1 MDELKTS
8 WNVGF
13 KEKIR
18 DKDKNEYW
26 LKELPKEGMEG
37 DSQTDSQTE
46 NVKGVLDLM
55 EIERLKTIKQMEMEN
70 FKHVELLQNISDLRE
85 NMESVIEGGYHKKPV
100 PNAASAAI
108 PQDSENGHKWYDDHF
123 DGDGDDGDDGNDGDH
138 FDIDGDGGD
147 DGDGYDTDGQENF
160 VEGMKKCKVKKP
172 KIGKIFD
179 TPFFRKIGKLI
190 KYLVSFLDMNSKQLT
205 RLYVRI
211 ANGIADVLSG
221 DTATKSDKKFIYV
234 YLCYFVVI
242 VMSIFVFMDFYYVF
256 AFDETWKETE
266 TYKDKKDVLNE
277 KFKGN
282 SFFDTVIGVALD
294 SFIFMIT
301 TFHWLFSYVPVNYL
315 GFRNSTVIPYLFLFV
330 FSFVSKIH
338 TGLITFL
345 KSLFLVDI
353 KKISKNTSFIF
364 ITLSCLFFAFKF
376 IGVFLYNH
384 QNFIP
389 KDMITGLFFLFI
401 VTIFLILIMMTQP
414 ILAYMICTFYF
425 LYYAFIPI
433 LFHGDGFVDNMKKV
447 YESLTTLNYEYK
459 PELDKNN
466 CLPGMHECNDP
477 GVIGWIMSYFIEP
490 SHLFICRHF
499 LTFIFSFYLWKMM
512 FDAFLYIKSFQLKI
526 ILIFI
531 CLTVSFLLMLGGD
544 WFTAMEIRYVGG
556 KGFYSS
562 YFHLGLLPLF
572 GVLYYVY
579 QHITKKWVNTP
590 NKWVDTSS
598 IEKSRPKKS
607 TKKVQKSRPKKSAKK
622 VQKSRPKKSAK

>member
-8 WNVGF
+8 WNAGF
-13 KEKIR
+13 KEKIKE
-18 DKDKNEYW
+18 KDKNEYW

-37 DSQTDSQTE
+37 DSQSDSQTE

-100 PNAASAAI
+100 PNGVGGNVDASSAASGHDA
-108 PQDSENGHKWYDDHF
+108 ENGHKWYDDHF
-123 DGDGDDGDDGNDGDH
+123 EVDGDH
-138 FDIDGDGGD
+138 FEVDGDGFGD
-147 DGDGYDTDGQENF
+147 HFDGYDTDGDGQENF
-160 VEGMKKCKVKKP
+160 VEGMKKCKIKKP
-172 KIGKIFD
+172 KIGKLFD
-179 TPFFRKIGKLI
+179 TPFFRKIGKII

-242 VMSIFVFMDFYYVF
+242 VMSIFVFMDFYFVF

-277 KFKGN
+277 NFKGN

-294 SFIFMIT
+294 SFILMVT

-315 GFRNSTVIPYLFLFV
+315 GFRTSTVIPYLFLLV
-330 FSFVSKIH
+330 FSFVGKIH
-338 TGLITFL
+338 DGLLTFL

-353 KKISKNTSFIF
+353 KKISKNTSFIL
-364 ITLSCLFFAFKF
+364 ITLACLFFAFKF

-384 QNFIP
+384 PTYVP
-389 KDMITGLFFLFI
+389 KDMVTCLFFLFI

-414 ILAYMICTFYF
+414 IIAYMICTFYF

-433 LFHGDGFVDNMKKV
+433 LFHGDGLVGNMKKV
-447 YESLTTLNYEYK
+447 YESLTTLNYEYT

-466 CLPGMHECNDP
+466 CLPGIHECNDP
-477 GVIGWIMSYFIEP
+477 GVIGWIMSYLIEP

-512 FDAFLYIKSFQLKI
+512 FDAFFYIKSFQLKI
-526 ILIFI
+526 MLIMI

-544 WFTAMEIRYVGG
+544 WFTAMEIRYLGG
-556 KGFYSS
+556 KGFYTS

-572 GVLYYVY
+572 GVLYYVF
-579 QHITKKWVNTP
+579 QHITKRWV
-590 NKWVDTSS
+590 
-598 IEKSRPKKS
+598 
-607 TKKVQKSRPKKSAKK
+607 
-622 VQKSRPKKSAK
+622 

>member
-13 KEKIR
+13 KEKLR
-18 DKDKNEYW
+18 EKDKNEYW
-26 LKELPKEGMEG
+26 LKELPKEGMENN
-37 DSQTDSQTE
+37 SQTE

-85 NMESVIEGGYHKKPV
+85 NMESVIEGGYHKKSV
-100 PNAASAAI
+100 PNGGDGVAAAAAV
-108 PQDSENGHKWYDDHF
+108 PRDSENGHKWYDDHF
-123 DGDGDDGDDGNDGDH
+123 DND
-138 FDIDGDGGD
+138 DGGD
-147 DGDGYDTDGQENF
+147 DGDHFAGDEGDHFDGDGQENF
-160 VEGMKKCKVKKP
+160 VEGMKKCKIKKP
-172 KIGKIFD
+172 KIGKMFD

-277 KFKGN
+277 NFKGN

-338 TGLITFL
+338 SGFLTFL

-364 ITLSCLFFAFKF
+364 ITLACLFFAFKF

-401 VTIFLILIMMTQP
+401 VTIFLIFIMMTQP
-414 ILAYMICTFYF
+414 IIAYMICTFYF

-433 LFHGDGFVDNMKKV
+433 IFHGDGLVDNMKKV

-459 PELDKNN
+459 TELDKNN

-499 LTFIFSFYLWKMM
+499 LTFIFSFYL
-512 FDAFLYIKSFQLKI
+512 
-526 ILIFI
+526 
-531 CLTVSFLLMLGGD
+531 
-544 WFTAMEIRYVGG
+544 
-556 KGFYSS
+556 
-562 YFHLGLLPLF
+562 
-572 GVLYYVY
+572 
-579 QHITKKWVNTP
+579 
-590 NKWVDTSS
+590 
-598 IEKSRPKKS
+598 
-607 TKKVQKSRPKKSAKK
+607 
-622 VQKSRPKKSAK
+622 